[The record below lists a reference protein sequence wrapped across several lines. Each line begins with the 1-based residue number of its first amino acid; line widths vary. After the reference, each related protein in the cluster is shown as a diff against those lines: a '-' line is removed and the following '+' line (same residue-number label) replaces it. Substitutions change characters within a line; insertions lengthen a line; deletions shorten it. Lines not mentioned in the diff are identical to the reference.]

1 MIIKSQLL
9 RGLFGIEKETLQDLC
24 FTFNNLSIFK
34 TAIRSG
40 TNVFKNVSSLF
51 MDEKNDKDIEQ
62 EEYENFKKNLIK
74 FFKQRTL
81 NIKAPYKI
89 QGSQIQKKVWSEL
102 RKIRPGQTKTYGE
115 IAKKFKLSPRYIG
128 KICSQN
134 KIVLVIPCHRVIRSD
149 GSMGGFS
156 SAGGIS
162 LKQKLLDFE
171 NSWKH

>member
-1 MIIKSQLL
+1 MKLKRIKKISVKTEFGWISAFEN
-9 RGLFGIEKETLQDLC
+9 RGKIFQIKFGKVKKQTHSHILKH
-24 FTFNNLSIFK
+24 
-34 TAIRSG
+34 
-40 TNVFKNVSSLF
+40 
-51 MDEKNDKDIEQ
+51 
-62 EEYENFKKNLIK
+62 FKKNLTK
-74 FFKQRTL
+74 FFKKRTL

-102 RKIRPGQTKTYGE
+102 RKIRPGYTKTYGE
-115 IAKKFKLSPRYIG
+115 IAKKFKLSPRLVG

-156 SAGGIS
+156 SVGGIS

-171 NSWKH
+171 NSWKQ